1 MAAANRE
8 LIRAINRFNILN
20 AIRTS
25 GRMSRVE
32 IARATGLSQA
42 SVTGIT
48 AELIG
53 EGLLRETETGV
64 SHGGRRPVL
73 LALNPGGAYALG
85 VYLSIHQIGVV
96 IIDFEATIL
105 SSHAMTL
112 TETHYRPEVLAD
124 KVAQAVQACLWQ
136 ANFAKEQIAGV
147 GIGIPGLVDSQ
158 TGIVRFLPNYQWEN
172 VNLRDLVQQRI
183 DHPTYIENS
192 ANTLTISEQWFGEG
206 RGVDNFLLITLE
218 HGVGMGV
225 VINGQL
231 YRGERGIA
239 GEFGHF
245 TLDPQGPECRCG
257 RRGCLEAT
265 VGNYAILRQA
275 RQAAADGLWQ
285 PTDPHRITIEQVL
298 QTARAGDPALR
309 RIYAEAGAIL
319 GVALS
324 NLIVLFDPSKLF
336 ISGRGTAAGDLLFA
350 SMQATIPRH
359 ISTKLDNRTAV
370 IVKDWVQAD
379 YARGAAVMVL
389 QEIYRHP
396 VNRLVPLI

>member
-53 EGLLRETETGV
+53 EGLMRETETGA
-64 SHGGRRPVL
+64 SLGGRRPVL

-85 VYLSIHQIGVV
+85 VYLSIHQISVV
-96 IIDFEATIL
+96 VIDFEA
-105 SSHAMTL
+105 SVL
-112 TETHYRPEVLAD
+112 TAHEMALANNYYRPEVLAD

-136 ANFAKEQIAGV
+136 ANFAKDQIVGV

-158 TGIVRFLPNYQWEN
+158 TGMVRFLPNYQWEN
-172 VNLRDLVQQRI
+172 VNLRDLVRQRI

-192 ANTLTISEQWFGEG
+192 ANALTISEQWFGEG

-231 YRGERGIA
+231 YRGAQGIA

-245 TLDPQGPECRCG
+245 TLNPQGPECRCG

-275 RQAAADGLWQ
+275 RQAAAQGLWQ
-285 PTDPHRITIEQVL
+285 PPDLRQIDIEDVL
-298 QTARAGDPALR
+298 RAARAGDPVLR
-309 RIYAEAGAIL
+309 RIYAEAGETL

-324 NLIVLFDPSKLF
+324 NLIVLFNPDKVF
-336 ISGRGTAAGDLLFA
+336 ISGRGTAAGDLLFK
-350 SMQATIPRH
+350 SMQATIPHH
-359 ISTKLDNRTAV
+359 ISPKLDTRTAI
-370 IVKDWVQAD
+370 IVKEWVQTD
-379 YARGAAVMVL
+379 YARGAGAMVL
-389 QEIYRHP
+389 QETYRHP
-396 VNRLVPLI
+396 VSRLVPMI